1 VFTASNSTQN
11 YLLAGWVT
19 KPRVVGWTGH
29 TGDQYP
35 LAFVG
40 LLQCA
45 RFLFTRGWLEG
56 GAGERLRCSCRVGW
70 ILGPVDG
77 LLGSHHIDVI
87 QTSQVV
93 KESGKVS
100 HQLNSLHHVW
110 IKNYNLN
117 DSKLVELEMN
127 QAACT

>member
-1 VFTASNSTQN
+1 MFIARISTQN
-11 YLLAGWVT
+11 YLLACWVT

-29 TGDQYP
+29 TADHDP

-45 RFLFTRGWLEG
+45 RFLGARGWLEG
-56 GAGERLRCSCRVGW
+56 RAGECLRRSCRVGW
-70 ILGPVDG
+70 ILGPLDG

-93 KESGKVS
+93 KESEKVS
-100 HQLNSLHHVW
+100 HQLNLLYHFWVE
-110 IKNYNLN
+110 NYNLN
-117 DSKLVELEMN
+117 DSKLVELETN